1 MASASFQADDLS
13 VWVPATPAA
22 LKDVRRRVAEF
33 LDEHDVDAES
43 SQHALAVAHELAA
56 NAVAHGS
63 GDGDEVEVRAELDGE
78 RLLIVVSDAA
88 RHGGVPYALSPDEQ
102 RERGRGLQV
111 VERLAE
117 WSESIVGGRR
127 EVRAE
132 LRL

>member
-1 MASASFQADDLS
+1 MKNPALPADDLS
-13 VWVPATPAA
+13 VRVPATPAA
-22 LKDVRRRVAEF
+22 LAYVRRRMAAF
-33 LDEHDVDAES
+33 LDAHEVDAES
-43 SQHALAVAHELAA
+43 SSDALVVAHELAA

-63 GDGDEVEVRAELDGE
+63 RAGDEVEVRAEIDAE

-88 RHGGVPYALSPDEQ
+88 RRAGAPFVLSPDEQ
-102 RERGRGLQV
+102 RERGRGLSV

-117 WSESIVGGRR
+117 WSESIVGARR